1 MPTAEVDGRAYSM
14 EEPTRWKRLLDGRGY
29 SMEEAGSFV
38 VGIGWI
44 SFQPAA

>member
-1 MPTAEVDGRAYSM
+1 MPTAEVDGRA
-14 EEPTRWKRLLDGRGY
+14 Y